1 MLFTICIP
9 VFNGELTISES
20 IKSALNQSYSEEYK
34 ILIVD
39 NNSNDKTV
47 NICQSFTSPKIKLI
61 KFHDKVLAGKN
72 FQRCIDL

>member
-9 VFNGELTISES
+9 VFNGELPISES

-34 ILIVD
+34 ILIDD

-61 KFHDKVLAGKN
+61 KFTIRYLQVKIFRDV
-72 FQRCIDL
+72 